1 MIERYKKEG
10 ITNTYRIQQ
19 WDNYYLITR
28 LSSTRLEQRI
38 SGCYS
43 QGYSSD
49 CKATRGP
56 YHYERQRLCTTR
68 WAYMGQGFIDL
79 LDGNFEQTMGLF
91 RQTKSE

>member
-28 LSSTRLEQRI
+28 LNSTRLEQRI

-49 CKATRGP
+49 CEATRGP
-56 YHYERQRLCTTR
+56 YHHERQRLCTTR